1 MTIQPRRG
9 LLLIALALLLGA
21 NAVPAQS
28 LKDFQKL
35 ARQPSLDKLP
45 QVGVAGAQANAIVYR
60 LKNTTGAPISF
71 EVLNGQTV
79 PALYWEQ
86 QRPDGKWIGTLP
98 GEGLVTSERSGIAA
112 GESVDFSVPIDPT
125 IAPAR
130 PYIRIFNAAGSK
142 SSFIQLCEIVN

>member
-1 MTIQPRRG
+1 MPTLLRRG
-9 LLLIALALLLGA
+9 LLLLALTLLSPTLA
-21 NAVPAQS
+21 PAQS

-35 ARQPSLDKLP
+35 ARQSALDKLP
-45 QVGVAGAQANAIVYR
+45 QVGVTGAQANAIIYR

-86 QRPDGKWIGTLP
+86 QRADGKWIGTLP
-98 GEGLVTSERSGIAA
+98 GEGLLTSQRSGIAA
-112 GESVDFSVPIDPT
+112 GEQIDFIVPVDPT

-130 PYIRIFNAAGSK
+130 AYIRIFNSAGSK